1 MERPTIVLDSADR
14 YNKIYGLPTAHPLVS
29 VVDLNHATSGINH
42 ARVHY
47 GMYALFLKQG
57 VQCTLRYGRRKYDY
71 QEGTVVSFAPG
82 QIVDVDHDNA
92 TTAMDVVGVLFHPD
106 LIYGTPLGKRI
117 RDFAFFDYSQNEAV
131 HLSEDER
138 AVFLDCLDKIKRE
151 LDHPV
156 DGHSASLLSATI
168 QVLLEYMHR
177 FYDRQFIT
185 RHKANSDVV
194 AAFEKRLKEFFDNGT
209 ASEEGMPSVAY
220 FADLAHLSAGYF
232 GDLIKKETG
241 RTPKELI
248 KQHLVDAA
256 KQRLAASDED
266 IALIAYDMGF
276 QYPAH
281 FTRLFKRVTGVSPR
295 SYREGLDRSL
305 LN

>member
-1 MERPTIVLDSADR
+1 M
-14 YNKIYGLPTAHPLVS
+14 
-29 VVDLNHATSGINH
+29 
-42 ARVHY
+42 
-47 GMYALFLKQG
+47 
-57 VQCTLRYGRRKYDY
+57 
-71 QEGTVVSFAPG
+71 VSFAPG

-156 DGHSASLLSATI
+156 DRHSASLLSATI

-248 KQHLVDAA
+248 TQHLVDAA

-295 SYREGLDRSL
+295 SYREALDRSL